1 MINAVL
7 SSIPIFYLSYMKM
20 PNKVWKEMV
29 KLQHNFQW
37 GGLSMKRR
45 FSWVKWADICKPK
58 KEGGLGN

>member
-1 MINAVL
+1 
-7 SSIPIFYLSYMKM
+7 MKM

-45 FSWVKWADICKPK
+45 VSWVKWADICKPK